1 MDSRVRD
8 RQRLLSDG
16 LGCDGLGRVVMIEA
30 RGVGFKVRG
39 CFPALHSCWC
49 GHNAQR

>member
-8 RQRLLSDG
+8 RQRLLS
-16 LGCDGLGRVVMIEA
+16 DGLGRVVMIEA